1 MGCYFQ
7 PGEGVCAIIEHRGYG
22 HPRPVITDN
31 EGNFIMQ
38 STKGE
43 EEEFFIWN
51 DISGILL
58 RVKGRGLNLPKVVR
72 YLGRSLLSFDVECV
86 GST

>member
-1 MGCYFQ
+1 MGSYFQ
-7 PGEGVCAIIEHRGYG
+7 PGEGVCAIIEGRGYG

-31 EGNFIMQ
+31 EGNFIIQ

-51 DISGILL
+51 DISGICL
-58 RVKGRGLNLPKVVR
+58 RAKGRGLNLPKVVDC
-72 YLGRSLLSFDVECV
+72 LGRSLLSLDVECV